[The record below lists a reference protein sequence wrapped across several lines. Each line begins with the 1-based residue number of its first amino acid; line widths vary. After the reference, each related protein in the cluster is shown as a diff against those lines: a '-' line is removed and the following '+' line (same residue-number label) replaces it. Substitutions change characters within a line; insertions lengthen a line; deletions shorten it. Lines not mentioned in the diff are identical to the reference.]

1 MYLNIAETQQKST
14 TNPQLRVQQVRS
26 TLGRSNSKMAIAV
39 NYILHKC
46 DFHQGNFFE
55 SEQTI
60 AKNLGVSRRTVQ
72 RAVAFVR
79 SLFMVR
85 RKRRFNRS
93 NVYSLA
99 QWIRQESI
107 IDQLA
112 DILPGLRNLLCLTIL
127 MPTAMWYHS
136 RANAGQQEFGALY
149 YIRSYED
156 LKCMH
161 ALEHKDTVS
170 EDKSITNEAQ
180 KKKDDALQWL
190 LAEIE
195 KNTKKLQQESC
206 ESPTMQAV
214 IVDKKPLSSHNKIAS
229 EDQKTILQEEST
241 NPMAMYR
248 LRDLVINATADIG
261 LRRGFLQVKEPDIP
275 NNVYEKPRAVFEFK
289 EFVRDRLPRVID
301 DVNALSLPEEK
312 RKEIIKNQLRIYQ
325 DSLTANDC
333 LQLRCEG
340 YPI

>member
-1 MYLNIAETQQKST
+1 MYYNPTENQEKYP

-55 SEQTI
+55 SEITM
-60 AKNLGVSRRTVQ
+60 AKNLGVSRRTIQ

-79 SLFMVR
+79 SLLMVR

-93 NVYSLA
+93 NVYTLA

-127 MPTAMWYHS
+127 MPTAMWYHA
-136 RANAGQQEFGALY
+136 RANAGQREFGALY

-161 ALEHKDTVS
+161 VLEHKETVN
-170 EDKSITNEAQ
+170 EDKNITNEAQ

-195 KNTKKLQQESC
+195 KNTKKLQQESREKKLQQESC
-206 ESPTMQAV
+206 ESPTMQSV
-214 IVDKKPLSSHNKIAS
+214 IVDTNPLSPHTSCLGDCI
-229 EDQKTILQEEST
+229 KTI
-241 NPMAMYR
+241 
-248 LRDLVINATADIG
+248 
-261 LRRGFLQVKEPDIP
+261 F
-275 NNVYEKPRAVFEFK
+275 
-289 EFVRDRLPRVID
+289 
-301 DVNALSLPEEK
+301 K
-312 RKEIIKNQLRIYQ
+312 RKSQ
-325 DSLTANDC
+325 
-333 LQLRCEG
+333 
-340 YPI
+340 